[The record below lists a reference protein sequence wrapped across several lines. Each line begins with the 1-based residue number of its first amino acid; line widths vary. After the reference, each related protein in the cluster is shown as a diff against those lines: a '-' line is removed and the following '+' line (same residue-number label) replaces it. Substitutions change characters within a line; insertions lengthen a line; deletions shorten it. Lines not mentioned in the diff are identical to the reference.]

1 MRRSLG
7 SCVLLAG
14 WLGACEDDP
23 IRWGEIAS
31 SPSQGEYEP
40 GAQDEASAFI
50 AHYDYRF
57 DVVSRVAHA
66 TLTAVLE
73 TPGNCIS
80 FPLRAE
86 GADPRTARVDGAPA
100 TAGSSRDGTTLRL
113 CGKHVR
119 EAGEQLVLDV
129 DLVVPL
135 RTLGGSQIGYSVT
148 RDEEQNPFHYL
159 TSWVGDCDRLGPC
172 DPRPGRFAKY
182 TFRVTHPETLL
193 VRCPGSITEVSPT
206 ETVCDFAHEGGP
218 TYSTFGV
225 AAYPAA
231 AWARIDKGQWGSARV
246 TLYDRPQT
254 MISAKIDPAYHA
266 GFVSFMESMFGPYPF
281 GDELRILTA
290 PTYWSGFEH
299 PGNIVLSDRLA
310 RGWSVYLRPVA
321 HVLDHEIA
329 HMWAGNETTLAGTYD
344 FVWKEAMAEYL
355 TYVYES
361 MTEPAAG
368 ETTARAWKLLS
379 YRAAHFP
386 VPGEQ
391 PALFDYYGD
400 VYGPGPMVL
409 FRQLEVLTS
418 RAQVLEALRSV
429 LGKPRTLSMEE
440 LLAAL
445 EAHTGLDLDEYAA
458 AWIRGTGAPEWP
470 RVALTYHPGDA
481 TDFLGVRLT
490 AGRSRRCKFHVALR
504 GASPGE
510 LQLVSVDTLRDGTDQ
525 TIAIQ
530 PQPSFSVVALDLDPL
545 QECLVLPSTAASA
558 APAARIHPW
567 QSFAW

>member
-1 MRRSLG
+1 M
-7 SCVLLAG
+7 
-14 WLGACEDDP
+14 
-23 IRWGEIAS
+23 
-31 SPSQGEYEP
+31 
-40 GAQDEASAFI
+40 
-50 AHYDYRF
+50 
-57 DVVSRVAHA
+57 
-66 TLTAVLE
+66 
-73 TPGNCIS
+73 
-80 FPLRAE
+80 
-86 GADPRTARVDGAPA
+86 
-100 TAGSSRDGTTLRL
+100 
-113 CGKHVR
+113 HVR
-119 EAGEQLVLDV
+119 AAGEPLILDV
-129 DLVVPL
+129 DLVIPL
-135 RTLGGSQIGYSVT
+135 GTLGGSQVGYSVT
-148 RDEEQNPFHYL
+148 QDEEQNPFYYL
-159 TSWVGDCDRLGPC
+159 TSWVGHCDRLGPC
-172 DPRPGRFAKY
+172 DPRPGQFAKY

-193 VRCPGSITEVSPT
+193 VRCPGAITEVSPT

-231 AWARIDKGQWGSARV
+231 AWARTDKGQWGSARV
-246 TLYDRPQT
+246 TLYDRPGT
-254 MISAKIDPAYHA
+254 KIDAKIDPAHHA
-266 GFVSFMESMFGPYPF
+266 GFVGFMESMFGPYPY

-290 PTYWSGFEH
+290 PTYWNGFEH

-310 RGWSVYLRPVA
+310 RGWSVYLHPVA

-368 ETTARAWKLLS
+368 EATAFAWKLFS
-379 YRAAHFP
+379 YRAAHFL

-400 VYGPGPMVL
+400 VYGPGPMIL
-409 FRQLEVLTS
+409 FRQLEALTS

-429 LGKPRTLSMEE
+429 LGKPRTLSVEE

-445 EAHTGLDLDEYAA
+445 EAHTGLDLEKYTA

-470 RVALTYHPGDA
+470 RVALTYNPGNA
-481 TDFLGVRLT
+481 TDFLGVRVT
-490 AGRSRRCKFHVALR
+490 AGTNRRCKFHVALR
-504 GASPGE
+504 GAHPGE
-510 LQLVSVDTLRDGTDQ
+510 LQLVAVDTLRGGIEQ

-530 PQPSFSVVALDLDPL
+530 PQLTFPVVALDVDPL
-545 QECLVLPSTAASA
+545 HECLIFPSAAAPAAPA

-567 QSFAW
+567 QSPAW